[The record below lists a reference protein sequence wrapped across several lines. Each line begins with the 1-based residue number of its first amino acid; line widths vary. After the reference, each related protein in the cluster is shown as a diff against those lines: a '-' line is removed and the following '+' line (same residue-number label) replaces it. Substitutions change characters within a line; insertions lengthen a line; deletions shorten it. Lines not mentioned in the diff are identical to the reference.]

1 MRGTGIK
8 VSKDRGIKGTVAT
21 SPVAPSIPRTR
32 GPSTPAFLILAEGQF
47 GPLTSKTANSCIRYT
62 PERVVGVIDSRRA
75 GKTAQDILGF
85 GGDIPVLTT
94 LDEGLPLRPTAL
106 LIGIAPQGG
115 RLPEEWRATIRG
127 AIEHGMEIWS
137 GLHTFVSD
145 DKELRDLA
153 ERHGVAIHDL
163 RRPPKDLPVAGG
175 RVRTVDATVVL
186 TVGADC
192 NIGKMTAA
200 LQMRDGLKARGNR
213 VAFAG
218 TGQTGILIDGG
229 GIAVDAVIADF
240 IAGAAERLVMDAAT
254 NADIVLVEGQGSVIH
269 PGYSGVTLGLIHGSL
284 PHAMVMCHQPSR
296 VHITNNPWVK
306 LPPLSDLIEL
316 HEALVRHL
324 RPAPVIAVSLNTYD
338 LSERKAKTAIKA
350 IERET
355 GLPTTDPV
363 RFDPAPVVEAID
375 RFHRKRTRA
384 RSRRAANR

>member
-1 MRGTGIK
+1 MRASGIE
-8 VSKDRGIKGTVAT
+8 VSRDRGIKGAQSTARV
-21 SPVAPSIPRTR
+21 R
-32 GPSTPAFLILAEGQF
+32 PSTPRPRDPSTPLFLILAEGQF
-47 GPLTSKTANSCIRYT
+47 GPLTSKTANSCIRYM
-62 PERVVGVIDSRRA
+62 PERVLGVIDSRRA
-75 GKTAQDILGF
+75 GKTADEVLGF
-85 GGDIPVLTT
+85 GGDIPVIATI
-94 LDEGLPLRPTAL
+94 DEGLALGPTAL

-115 RLPEEWRATIRG
+115 RLPEEWRTTIRR
-127 AIEHGMEIWS
+127 AIEHGMDIWS
-137 GLHTFVSD
+137 GLHTFVGD
-145 DKELRDLA
+145 DVELRDLA
-153 ERHGVAIHDL
+153 ARRGVSIHDL

-200 LQMRDGLKARGNR
+200 LQMRDGLIERGNR

-240 IAGAAERLVMDAAT
+240 IAGAAEKLVLDSAKD
-254 NADIVLVEGQGSVIH
+254 ADIVLVEGQGSVIH

-296 VHITNNPWVK
+296 THVNNNPWVK

-338 LSERKAKTAIKA
+338 LSERKAKAAIRS

-375 RFHRKRTRA
+375 RFHRKRKRA
-384 RSRRAANR
+384 SSRRAARG

>member
-1 MRGTGIK
+1 VRSTGIER
-8 VSKDRGIKGTVAT
+8 SRDRGSEGA
-21 SPVAPSIPRTR
+21 TR
-32 GPSTPAFLILAEGQF
+32 GLHSAPATPRPHDPATPAFLILAEGQF

-75 GKTAQDILGF
+75 GTTVNDVLGF
-85 GGDIPVLTT
+85 GGDIPILAN
-94 LDEGLPLRPTAL
+94 LDEGLRLGPTAL

-115 RLPEEWRATIRG
+115 RLPEEWRTTIRR

-145 DKELRDLA
+145 DEELRDLA
-153 ERHGVAIHDL
+153 RRRGVAIHDL
-163 RRPPKDLPVAGG
+163 RRPPTDLAVAGG
-175 RVRTVDATVVL
+175 RVRNVDATVVL

-200 LQMRDGLKARGNR
+200 LQMRDGLTARGHR

-218 TGQTGILIDGG
+218 TGQTGILIDGA

-240 IAGAAERLVMDAAT
+240 IAGAAERLVLDAAK

-296 VHITNNPWVK
+296 VHVTNNPWVK
-306 LPPLSDLIEL
+306 LPPISDLIEL

-338 LSERKAKTAIKA
+338 LSERKAKAAIKS
-350 IERET
+350 IERDT

-363 RFDPAPVVEAID
+363 RFDPTPVVEAID
-375 RFHRKRTRA
+375 RFHRTRTRA
-384 RSRRAANR
+384 TSPRAARR